1 MLAACLTDSSE
12 ISGMIDLDGEEE
24 FHAYSYVRL
33 LPQLLIRLIS
43 KLTMHKEEP
52 ILSLM
57 LQISR

>member
-1 MLAACLTDSSE
+1 MVKKNSMHIVMLW
-12 ISGMIDLDGEEE
+12 
-24 FHAYSYVRL
+24 L
-33 LPQLLIRLIS
+33 LPQLLIRLIL